1 MHFTSVISHQ
11 HRQMMGSLGVD
22 SNNKAH
28 FHLTTKLRFLLIGIN
43 FFKLQLIDKLSCG
56 RKDYTPPLFLF
67 TKLWNVCKR
76 CCVKK
81 DLPFSMFLVTWTQFQ
96 QWHEHGFWPNNCR
109 LTQHL
114 FIRESSPRTWRKWWT
129 AIWSSLS
136 ASTYSVS
143 TFIEKVVWLIRI
155 HQNQYN
161 FDFIFSTLALQRVKD
176 YLRKSNSPR
185 KCRDPYLG
193 LLPLWVCSR
202 FQKYVVF
209 VFAH

>member
-1 MHFTSVISHQ
+1 MWKERLH
-11 HRQMMGSLGVD
+11 
-22 SNNKAH
+22 
-28 FHLTTKLRFLLIGIN
+28 
-43 FFKLQLIDKLSCG
+43 
-56 RKDYTPPLFLF
+56 PPTLFLF
-67 TKLWNVCKR
+67 TKLWNICKMF
-76 CCVKK
+76 CVKK